1 MTTTI
6 TTFIFDKNH
15 QNHDHH
21 PRGLIFDKITIITLI
36 QTFVI
41 ISNREIALIIIVNS
55 KVVTILLF
63 E

>member
-41 ISNREIALIIIVNS
+41 INREIALIIIVNS
-55 KVVTILLF
+55 KVATILLF

>member
-6 TTFIFDKNH
+6 IALIFDKNH

-21 PRGLIFDKITIITLI
+21 PPGLIYDKITIITLI

-41 ISNREIALIIIVNS
+41 ISTREIALIIIVNS